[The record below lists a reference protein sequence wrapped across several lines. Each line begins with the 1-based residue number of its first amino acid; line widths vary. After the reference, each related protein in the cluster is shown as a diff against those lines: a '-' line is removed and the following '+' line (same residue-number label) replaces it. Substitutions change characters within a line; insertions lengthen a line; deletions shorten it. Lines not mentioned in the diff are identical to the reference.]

1 MFVSFLILVIVAI
14 LRVSVVELA
23 AKWEFFI
30 TLIPYLDISLW
41 VALALF
47 VVFVVID
54 IIKAFKK

>member
-23 AKWEFFI
+23 SKWEFFI
-30 TLIPYLDISLW
+30 TLIPYVDIALW

>member
-23 AKWEFFI
+23 SKWEFFI
-30 TLIPYLDISLW
+30 TLIPYVDIALW
-41 VALALF
+41 VALSLL

-54 IIKAFKK
+54 IIKAFNK

>member
-23 AKWEFFI
+23 TKWEFFI
-30 TLIPYLDISLW
+30 TLIPYVDIALW